1 MATTQVIPDLVQQKL
16 EAFERLLPE
25 FEECFQFVQNVHGQK
40 RFSSFPVASSVRYL
54 HALWICERKGR
65 LLSVFQTIKEYEG
78 KTCLELL
85 RKWQEDE
92 NTADVVA
99 FLQRKLDT
107 MPFAA
112 LTRQVHEARRT
123 HTEDGLLQRL
133 THGRLILLNRGIN
146 LMMALDAI
154 FAVPEEK
161 LFQQVKAACELYGH
175 RPDQIAQQLQEAD
188 ALLYAYMPHQALAQR
203 NMTVMN
209 ELGVSVALKPSDLP
223 GNRSW
228 HVLPATEPLR
238 AFAEQVVPG
247 YLDQTPSIHNN
258 PVAHQLIGYPER
270 SNSGIV

>member
-1 MATTQVIPDLVQQKL
+1 MATTPVIPDLIQQKL

-25 FEECFQFVQNVHGQK
+25 FEECFQFVQHVHGQK

-112 LTRQVHEARRT
+112 LTRQVHEARLT
-123 HTEDGLLQRL
+123 HVDDGLLQRL
-133 THGRLILLNRGIN
+133 THGRLILLNRGVN

-154 FAVPEEK
+154 FAVSEEE
-161 LFQQVKAACELYGH
+161 LFQQVQAACEQYGH
-175 RPDQIAQQLQEAD
+175 RPEQIEQQLQEAEEP
-188 ALLYAYMPHQALAQR
+188 LYTFVPHQALAQR

-209 ELGVSVALKPSDLP
+209 KLGVSVALKPSDLP

-228 HVLPATEPLR
+228 HVLPSTEPLR
-238 AFAEQVVPG
+238 PFAEQVVPG
-247 YLDQTPSIHNN
+247 YLDLTTSIHNN
-258 PVAHQLIGYPER
+258 PKNRQFIGYPER
-270 SNSGIV
+270 NNAEIV

>member
-1 MATTQVIPDLVQQKL
+1 MATTPVIPDLVQQKL
-16 EAFERLLPE
+16 EAFESLLSE
-25 FEECFQFVQNVHGQK
+25 FEECFQFVQHVHGQK
-40 RFSSFPVASSVRYL
+40 RFSSFPVDASVRYL

-85 RKWQEDE
+85 RGWQEDE

-112 LTRQVHEARRT
+112 LTRQVHEARRA
-123 HTEDGLLQRL
+123 HANDGLLQRL

-154 FAVPEEK
+154 FAVPEDE
-161 LFQQVKAACELYGH
+161 LFQQVKAACEQYGH
-175 RPDQIAQQLQEAD
+175 RPDQIAQQLQEAE
-188 ALLYAYMPHQALAQR
+188 APLYTYMPHQALAQR

-209 ELGVSVALKPSDLP
+209 ELGMSVALKPSDLP

-228 HVLPATEPLR
+228 HVLPSTEPLR
-238 AFAEQVVPG
+238 AFAEQVVPR
-247 YLDQTPSIHNN
+247 YLDLTAPIHNN
-258 PVAHQLIGYPER
+258 PKNRQFIDYSER
-270 SNSGIV
+270 RNTEVV

>member
-1 MATTQVIPDLVQQKL
+1 MATTPVIPDLVQQKL

-25 FEECFQFVQNVHGQK
+25 FEECFQFVQNVHGQQ
-40 RFSSFPVASSVRYL
+40 RFSSFPVAASVRYL

-112 LTRQVHEARRT
+112 LTRQIHEARRT
-123 HTEDGLLQRL
+123 HIDESLFQRL

-154 FAVPEEK
+154 FAVSEED
-161 LFQQVKAACELYGH
+161 LLQQVKAACEQYGH
-175 RPDQIAQQLQEAD
+175 RPDQIEQQLQEANSP
-188 ALLYAYMPHQALAQR
+188 LYTFVPHQALAQR

-209 ELGVSVALKPSDLP
+209 ELGVRVALKPSDLP

-228 HVLPATEPLR
+228 HVLPSTEPLR
-238 AFAEQVVPG
+238 PFAEQVVPG
-247 YLDQTPSIHNN
+247 YLDLTASIHNN
-258 PVAHQLIGYPER
+258 PKTRQFI
-270 SNSGIV
+270 